1 VFHAISAFCNAGFS
15 NLHAGLVPFRAS
27 PVVTLTTT
35 VLIVLGGIGFPVIH
49 ELVRAGFTKV
59 RRRRLA
65 AFSLNTR
72 IALGTSALLLAFMA
86 LSYLLLEWNASMRG
100 MTLTERLLAS
110 LFQSASCRTAGFNVV
125 DIGAMAPAT
134 LVLTCAAMFIGAS
147 PGSTGGGIKTT
158 TLAALFSGMR
168 AELGTRAPYML
179 DRSVPMALIRKAIG
193 VAFLSMSI
201 VFGVVMLMLLL
212 EPHAPLELMFE
223 VVSAFSTTGLS
234 TGITP
239 ELSVPGKLVITLTMF
254 VGRIG
259 PLTLALA
266 LAASARTEAVELP
279 AERVMIG

>member
-1 VFHAISAFCNAGFS
+1 LRNTAQVALAPLAPG
-15 NLHAGLVPFRAS
+15 GRDRRAS
-27 PVVTLTTT
+27 PRLTATSRLVLATTLA
-35 VLIVLGGIGFPVIH
+35 LL
-49 ELVRAGFTKV
+49 
-59 RRRRLA
+59 
-65 AFSLNTR
+65 
-72 IALGTSALLLAFMA
+72 ALGTIGFFILERDRT
-86 LSYLLLEWNASMRG
+86 LSHK
-100 MTLTERLLAS
+100 TLGERLADAW
-110 LFQSASCRTAGFNVV
+110 FQSVSFRTAGFNTV
-125 DIGAMAPAT
+125 DFTQLAPAT
-134 LVLTCAAMFIGAS
+134 RLVGIVLMFIGAS